1 MALDIQPLDV
11 QPLELDIQPLDIQA
25 LGPEEASYSNEGYS
39 RPRYQATPDGLGKK
53 ALGALEAG
61 GSLASGFVAPF
72 VGIAGAGLQ
81 GLNELS
87 QGQVPNFR
95 ENAESI
101 ANALTYQPRTETGKD
116 IMDFLEPALIGA
128 QALGPTGYHVPAYV
142 PPAIAMAKGKLA
154 AAKGAATGEV
164 KLVPKDRSAEVPT
177 GPRPEPLQIEMF
189 PETAGPEG
197 QAMPYDAGQAGVV
210 EPIAP
215 RKALRQQE
223 LQLES
228 PETLQVTREGVAIPE
243 SVAEPHLQARNI
255 LQDEMIAKLDAEYEA
270 AQGERGL
277 ASTPEAMERAY
288 LEAPPVKPVEI
299 PSAKQVGAFRK
310 PSAIKSVAERGIEI
324 ADSPEGTIQATRN
337 GKVIG
342 RLETNITPE
351 QAKQINEPAS
361 VDIVKVDP
369 LYQGQKIGAALYE
382 RFFEKY
388 DGNIMPSGKT
398 TQEAWN
404 VWKNRY
410 PDKVDK
416 FVADEASR
424 INSGAPMEQVL
435 SNVTD
440 KRIAQQ
446 IADKVSESMKA
457 PTVSQWTPGG
467 SQRKKQGGYISF
479 PGRKPRENIR
489 ERLPTI
495 FPETL
500 SPEAWLEKNK
510 NAPDSDRLTNPFT
523 KGGLYQ
529 ALKTQNPLIK
539 RVTERFRD
547 ATNTSQA
554 MIRDIVHDSMAPA
567 WRSLS
572 KDEMIKVSGLLLD
585 AAKKE
590 ADIDLQS
597 MKLAGYSEKAIQVVR
612 QHQDAMKQMEGALGE
627 TAARN
632 GLGPVHMRNAYAAAM
647 ASGDFRKLVYDGDK
661 VVGILGD
668 NSRRGLEKQVSK
680 YKQLHPSA
688 RIGEERYFGG
698 SGGKAGTTEGFQQ
711 MLEFLSQNDPDIKQF
726 VQHANDM
733 ITASNYMNVK
743 KHTLEK
749 KGIFGMQGDKPF
761 ESAYNNA
768 KDFAEA
774 QIRYTENVI
783 KWSEMSKAVEDA
795 KAVMGDVDMPN
806 AKEYLNNYMDG
817 VLGKNP
823 TAVGRAV
830 DTLSAEIGKSLG
842 IGTTMGSKVL
852 SATKSVVNA
861 KLLGLNPMFLATNV
875 LQPLKV
881 MPEMMSYLKSR
892 GLDKGF
898 DFGTGYASLG
908 EAFMKMVKLEL
919 GGKVDGVTQGALD
932 YANKNHV
939 YSSDLFENSNS
950 VRKDFGY
957 YGNKTTQFGA
967 QQVEKVTRQ
976 GVFLALT
983 DLLHKSGVSP
993 KQGLYE
999 AAHNLTDIAMN
1010 NYNAAEA
1017 PLAYNTLGGAG
1028 RMSYNLMSYKHNELS
1043 RLALFARELPNNA
1056 SGAALASN
1064 LMSQV
1069 AFAGVMGTLGYTEAD
1084 WLVRKISE
1092 KFGKPTSLS
1101 KILLENHD
1109 ELADYL
1115 KFGMFNAAGLD
1126 MTSRLGLGTIA
1137 PQDAASAVMPG
1148 LSSLGASVG
1157 SLAEA
1162 VKDPSE
1168 YNLKNAVRENVPI
1181 SMAGP
1186 IDRQWFSGTSPSGKE
1201 LSMNRNRVTMN
1212 AERNEADKFWKSIG
1226 GTGLN
1231 ESRQKKLDWENR
1243 QTDTFYTDKRKDALL
1258 DMKKAMF
1265 TNDKLVP
1272 LAGNKEWQKAIAQY
1286 VKNQGD
1292 VANFE
1297 DMVTK
1302 MGMDL
1307 SLTQDQLAKLRNAG
1321 SSSITNLH
1329 RLLRASERE

>member
-25 LGPEEASYSNEGYS
+25 LPQEDDYSNEGRS
-39 RPRYQATPDGLGKK
+39 RPRYQAAPEGIGKK
-53 ALGALEAG
+53 ALGVLEAG
-61 GSLASGFVAPF
+61 GTLLSGAVAPYA
-72 VGIAGAGLQ
+72 GLLGAGMQ
-81 GLNELS
+81 GLNELG

-101 ANALTYQPRTETGKD
+101 AQALTYQPKTETGQD
-116 IMDFLEPALIGA
+116 IMHAIEPALSGL
-128 QALGPTGYHVPAYV
+128 QALGPTGYHVPAYI
-142 PPAIAMAKGKLA
+142 PPAIGMVKGKLA
-154 AAKGAATGEV
+154 AAKGAHGEV
-164 KLVPKDRSAEVPT
+164 ILTPKERAGEVPMAAQ
-177 GPRPEPLQIEMF
+177 PELTKQGDLF
-189 PETAGPEG
+189 PEALANPEG
-197 QAMPYDAGQAGVV
+197 QASQIETNVAQ
-210 EPIAP
+210 EPINRMRPA
-215 RKALRQQE
+215 QQME
-223 LQLES
+223 LQID
-228 PETLQVTREGVAIPE
+228 PIETMQVTREGVALPE
-243 SVAEPHLQARNI
+243 SVAEPHLQARDI
-255 LQDEMIAKLDAEYEA
+255 LQDQMIAKLDAEYELAQKAPELSRELPTIDA
-270 AQGERGL
+270 AL
-277 ASTPEAMERAY
+277 IPERA
-288 LEAPPVKPVEI
+288 PVEV
-299 PSAKQVGAFRK
+299 PSARQVEASSK
-310 PSAIKSVAERGIEI
+310 PSAIKAVASRGIDIVE
-324 ADSPEGTIQATRN
+324 SPEGTIQATKN

-342 RLETNITPE
+342 RLEANITPE

-369 LYQGQKIGAALYE
+369 LFQGQKVGAALYE
-382 RFFEKY
+382 KFFEKY

-416 FVADEASR
+416 FVAEEAAR

-440 KRIAQQ
+440 RTIAQKITDAVQ
-446 IADKVSESMKA
+446 AAMKA
-457 PTVSQWTPGG
+457 PTVSEWKPT
-467 SQRKKQGGYISF
+467 SQRKKQGGYVLF
-479 PGRKPRENIR
+479 PGGKPKQNIR
-489 ERLPTI
+489 ERLPQI

-500 SPEAWLEKNK
+500 KPEEWLAKHSG
-510 NAPDSDRLTNPFT
+510 APDSGQLLNPFT

-529 ALKTQNPLIK
+529 ALKTNNPLIK
-539 RVTERFRD
+539 RVTERFRE
-547 ATNTSQA
+547 ATQLSQA
-554 MIRDIVHDSMAPA
+554 MIRDVVHDSMAPA
-567 WRSLS
+567 WRSLN
-572 KDEMIKVSGLLLD
+572 KDEMIKVADLLID
-585 AAKKE
+585 ADKKE
-590 ADIDLQS
+590 ANIDLQS

-612 QHQDAMKQMEGALGE
+612 QHQDAMKQMEGELGA

-632 GLGPVHMRNAYAAAM
+632 GLGPVHMRTAYAAAM

-661 VVGILGD
+661 IIGILGA
-668 NSRRGLEKQVSK
+668 NTRHGLNKQVEK
-680 YKQLHPSA
+680 YKQQNPSA

-698 SGGKAGTTEGFQQ
+698 SGRKAGTTEGFQQ
-711 MLEFLSQNDPDIKQF
+711 MLEFLSQNDPDIAKF
-726 VQHANDM
+726 VSQANDM
-733 ITASNYMNVK
+733 ISAKGYMNVK

-749 KGIFGMQGDKPF
+749 KGVFGMQGDKPF

-768 KDFAEA
+768 KEFAEA

-795 KAVMGDVDMPN
+795 KAVMGGVDMPN
-806 AKEYLNNYMDG
+806 AKAYLEQYMDG
-817 VLGKNP
+817 ALGKNP
-823 TAVGRAV
+823 SAVGKAV
-830 DTLSAEIGKSLG
+830 DSLTAEIGKSLG
-842 IGTTMGSKVL
+842 IGTTIGGKIMSGV
-852 SATKSVVNA
+852 KSVVNA
-861 KLLGLNPMFLATNV
+861 KLLGLNPMFIATNI
-875 LQPLKV
+875 LQPFKV

-898 DFGTGYASLG
+898 DFGTGYAALG
-908 EAFMKMVKLEL
+908 EAFMKMTKLEL
-919 GGKVDGVTQGALD
+919 GGKVDGITQGALD
-932 YANKNHV
+932 YANKHHV

-950 VRKDFGY
+950 VRKGFGY
-957 YGNKTTQFGA
+957 YANKTTQFGA

-976 GVFLALT
+976 GVYLAMT
-983 DLLHKSGVSP
+983 QLLHESGVSV

-1010 NYNAAEA
+1010 NYNSAEA
-1017 PLAYNTLGGAG
+1017 PIGYNVAG
-1028 RMSYNLMSYKHNELS
+1028 SAGKAAYNLMSYKHNELS

-1056 SGAALASN
+1056 SGMALGAN

-1069 AFAGVMGTLGYTEAD
+1069 AFAGVMGTIGFTEAD

-1109 ELADYL
+1109 KLSDYMA
-1115 KFGMFNAAGLD
+1115 FGMFSGAGLD
-1126 MTSRLGLGTIA
+1126 ATSRLGLGSVA
-1137 PQDAASAVMPG
+1137 PADPLSAVMPG
-1148 LSSLGASVG
+1148 VG
-1157 SLAEA
+1157 SLVQTGEAIGQA

-1168 YNLKNAVRENVPI
+1168 YNVKNAVRESLPLG
-1181 SMAGP
+1181 MAGVA
-1186 IDRQWFSGTSPSGKE
+1186 DRAWFSGTNPSGQE
-1201 LSMNRNRVTMN
+1201 MSMNRNRVTMN
-1212 AERNEADKFWKSIG
+1212 ATRNEADKRWKSIG
-1226 GTGLN
+1226 ATGLN

-1243 QTDTFYTDKRKDALL
+1243 QTDTFYVDKRKDALL

-1272 LAGNKEWQKAIAQY
+1272 LKDNKEFQKAVAQY

-1297 DMVTK
+1297 DLVTK

-1307 SLTQDQLAKLRNAG
+1307 SLTQDQLSKLRNAG

-1329 RLLRASERE
+1329 RLLRSTEKE

>member
-25 LGPEEASYSNEGYS
+25 LEPEQASYSNEGRNS
-39 RPRYQATPDGLGKK
+39 PRYQAAPEGLGKK

-61 GSLASGFVAPF
+61 GTLASGFVAPF
-72 VGIAGAGLQ
+72 AGVLGAGMQ

-101 ANALTYQPRTETGKD
+101 ASALTYQPRTETGKD
-116 IMDFLEPALIGA
+116 IMDFLEPALTGL

-142 PPAIAMAKGKLA
+142 PPAVGMVKGKLSSV
-154 AAKGAATGEV
+154 KGGTGEV
-164 KLVPKDRSAEVPT
+164 KLTPKDRAAEIPAANK
-177 GPRPEPLQIEMF
+177 QAEMF
-189 PETAGPEG
+189 PETLETAEG
-197 QAMPYDAGQAGVV
+197 QASPYDASTVGTTEPVNRVRQAQQMELQI
-210 EPIAP
+210 EPI
-215 RKALRQQE
+215 
-223 LQLES
+223 
-228 PETLQVTREGVAIPE
+228 ETMQVTREGVVVPE
-243 SVAEPHLQARNI
+243 SMADPVVAARNA

-270 AQGERGL
+270 AQKAPAIIKEAIPDTLVFPEIERP
-277 ASTPEAMERAY
+277 SVKQIEAA
-288 LEAPPVKPVEI
+288 
-299 PSAKQVGAFRK
+299 QK
-310 PSAIKSVAERGIEI
+310 PSAIKAVASRGIEI
-324 ADSPEGTIQATRN
+324 GENAEGVIQATRN

-342 RLETNITPE
+342 RLEANITPE
-351 QAKQINEPAS
+351 QARQINEPAS

-369 LYQGQKIGAALYE
+369 LYQGQKVGAALYE
-382 RFFEKY
+382 KFFEKY

-416 FVADEASR
+416 FVADEAAR

-440 KRIAQQ
+440 KKIAELITNAVQD
-446 IADKVSESMKA
+446 AMKA
-457 PTVSQWTPGG
+457 PTVSEWRPGG
-467 SQRKKQGGYISF
+467 SQRQKQGGYINF
-479 PGRKPRENIR
+479 GGKKTRPNIR
-489 ERLPTI
+489 ERFPQI

-500 SPEAWLEKNK
+500 KPEEWLNK
-510 NAPDSDRLTNPFT
+510 YKDAPDSGRLYNPFT

-529 ALKTQNPLIK
+529 AIKTDNPLIK
-539 RVTERFRD
+539 RVTERFRE
-547 ATNTSQA
+547 ATQLSQA

-567 WRSLS
+567 WRALS

-585 AAKKE
+585 ASKKE

-597 MKLAGYSEKAIQVVR
+597 MKLAGYSDKAIQVVR
-612 QHQDAMKQMEGALGE
+612 QHQDAMKQMEGALGD

-647 ASGDFRKLVYDGDK
+647 ASGDFRKIVYDGDK
-661 VVGILGD
+661 VIGILGD
-668 NSRRGLEKQVSK
+668 NTRRGLESQVAK
-680 YKQLHPSA
+680 YKQINPSA

-749 KGIFGMQGDKPF
+749 KGVFGMQGDKPF
-761 ESAYNNA
+761 ESAYQNA

-795 KAVMGDVDMPN
+795 KAVMGGVDMPN
-806 AKEYLNNYMDG
+806 AKDYLNDYMDAA
-817 VLGKNP
+817 LGKNP
-823 TAVGRAV
+823 NAIGRAV
-830 DTLSAEIGKSLG
+830 DTLSSEIGKSLG
-842 IGTTMGSKVL
+842 IGTTLGSKTL
-852 SATKSVVNA
+852 SAVKSVVNA
-861 KLLGLNPMFLATNV
+861 KLLGLNPMFIATNI

-881 MPEMMSYLKSR
+881 MPEMMSFLKSR
-892 GLDKGF
+892 GMEKNF
-898 DFGTGYASLG
+898 DFGTGYAALG
-908 EAFMKMVKLEL
+908 EAFMKMTKLQL
-919 GGKVDGVTQGALD
+919 GGKVDGITQGALN
-932 YANKNHV
+932 YAEKHHV

-950 VRKDFGY
+950 IRKGFGY
-957 YGNKTTQFGA
+957 YGNKITQFGA
-967 QQVEKVTRQ
+967 QHVEKVTRQ
-976 GVFLALT
+976 GVYLAMT
-983 DLLHKSGVSP
+983 QLLHESGVSP

-1017 PLAYNTLGGAG
+1017 PLAYNTFGGAG
-1028 RMSYNLMSYKHNELS
+1028 RSAYNLMSYKHNELS

-1056 SGAALASN
+1056 SGTALATN

-1069 AFAGVMGTLGYTEAD
+1069 AFAGVMGTIGYTEAD

-1101 KILLENHD
+1101 KILLENHG
-1109 ELADYL
+1109 AVSDYL
-1115 KFGMFNAAGLD
+1115 SFGMFSGAGLD
-1126 MTSRLGLGTIA
+1126 ATSRLGLGSVA
-1137 PQDAASAVMPG
+1137 PADPVSAVMPG
-1148 LSSLGASVG
+1148 LSSLGTQLG
-1157 SLAEA
+1157 SYGEA
-1162 VKDPSE
+1162 IKDPSE
-1168 YNLKNAVRENVPI
+1168 YNLKNALRESLPLSATGMV
-1181 SMAGP
+1181 
-1186 IDRQWFSGTSPSGKE
+1186 DRMMFSGQNKQGDE
-1201 LSMNRNRVTMN
+1201 MSMNRNRVTMN
-1212 AERNEADKFWKSIG
+1212 AVRNETDKKWKSIG
-1226 GTGLN
+1226 ATGLN
-1231 ESRQKKLDWENR
+1231 ESKQKKLDWENR
-1243 QTDTFYTDKRKDALL
+1243 QTDQFYTEKRKDALL

-1265 TNDKLVP
+1265 MNDKLVP
-1272 LAGNKEWQKAIAQY
+1272 LKDNKEWQKAIAQY

-1292 VANFE
+1292 PTNFE

-1307 SLTQDQLAKLRNAG
+1307 ALTQDQLAKLRNAG

-1329 RLLRASERE
+1329 RLLRATERE